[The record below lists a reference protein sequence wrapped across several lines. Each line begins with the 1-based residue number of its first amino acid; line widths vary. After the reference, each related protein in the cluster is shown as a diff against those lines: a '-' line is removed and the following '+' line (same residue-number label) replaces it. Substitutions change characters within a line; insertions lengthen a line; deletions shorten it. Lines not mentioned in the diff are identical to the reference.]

1 MNFLSHGVHAK
12 TFFYKK
18 YKTHMEIHINIKLC
32 DDFEAKH
39 SYIFLQALKTNKN
52 SKQIFL
58 LSRPFSELI

>member
-39 SYIFLQALKTNKN
+39 SYIFFTSIENQ
-52 SKQIFL
+52 
-58 LSRPFSELI
+58 